1 MTKDTIKNYQMLID
15 GKWVDS
21 CNGQWL
27 PVENP
32 AKKTVFAQV
41 PRATVEDVN
50 LAVAAAK
57 RAFKSW
63 KKTPAPDRGRMLFQ
77 ITEALEQNKEIL
89 ARTIS
94 TENGNALKTQ
104 SRGEANLTV
113 EVFRYV
119 AGLCRELKGKTMYLN
134 PDNLDYTRR
143 EPYGVVGA
151 IVPWN
156 APLLLAALK
165 IAPAIMTGNTIVLKA
180 SEEAP
185 LAVLEMARI
194 CNDFLPPGVLNVLA
208 GTGIECGAPLVEHR
222 DIPKISFT
230 GSTAVGRSILAA
242 ASNRVAHVTL
252 ELGGKSAQIVFPDV
266 DINYV
271 TDGVITAMRFS
282 RQGQSC
288 TAGSRLFVHESI
300 AKEFLAVLTD
310 KLKKLRVGDPLNEET
325 DAGTV
330 VNAKQF
336 QRVSTYIRE
345 AIECKP
351 DSLIL
356 GGLPPESGPLS
367 EGYFFQPT
375 VFLNLPDEA
384 RLTCEEVFGPV
395 LSVQT
400 WTSEEEVIERAN
412 NSDYGLA
419 AFVWSRAGAP
429 AIRMAHELEA
439 GWVMV
444 NQGGG
449 QQLGHSY
456 GGMKQSGAGREF
468 SLEGILESY
477 TEVKQISVNL
487 GDQGFPRQERP
498 A

>member
-1 MTKDTIKNYQMLID
+1 MDTSVVTHQMLID

-21 CNGQWL
+21 CDGDWIG
-27 PVENP
+27 VENP
-32 AKKTVFAQV
+32 ANKTIFARV
-41 PRATVEDVN
+41 PRGKAADVN

-57 RAFKSW
+57 RAFQSW
-63 KKTPAPDRGRMLFQ
+63 KRTAAPERGRILFQ
-77 ITEALEQNKEIL
+77 ITEALEKNKENL
-89 ARTIS
+89 ARLIS
-94 TENGNALKTQ
+94 TENGNAMRTQ
-104 SRGEANLTV
+104 SRGEAALTV

-119 AGLCRELKGKTMYLN
+119 AGLSREIKGKTMYLN

-165 IAPAIMTGNTIVLKA
+165 IAPALMTGNTVVLKT

-185 LAVLEMARI
+185 LAVLELARL
-194 CNDFLPPGVLNVLA
+194 CNDFLPAGALNVL
-208 GTGIECGAPLVEHR
+208 TGNGLECGVPLVEHR
-222 DIPKISFT
+222 DVPKISFT

-242 ASNRVAHVTL
+242 ASSRVAAVTL
-252 ELGGKSAQIVFPDV
+252 ELGGKSAQVVFPDV
-266 DINYV
+266 DLDYT

-300 AKEFLAVLTD
+300 AEAFLEMLTG
-310 KLKKLRVGDPLNEET
+310 KLKRMRVGNPLDEVN

-336 QRVSTYIRE
+336 DRVSTYIRE
-345 AIECKP
+345 AIACKP
-351 DSLIL
+351 EALIL
-356 GGLPPESGPLS
+356 GGLPPTTGPLS
-367 EGYFFQPT
+367 EGYFLEPT
-375 VFLNLPDEA
+375 IFLNLPDDA
-384 RLTCEEVFGPV
+384 RLTREEVFGPV
-395 LSVQT
+395 LSVST
-400 WTSEEEVIERAN
+400 WREESEVIERAN
-412 NSDYGLA
+412 TSEYGLA
-419 AFVWSRAGAP
+419 AFIWSRAGAP
-429 AIRMAHELEA
+429 ALRMAHALEA
-439 GWVMV
+439 GWVLV

-456 GGMKQSGAGREF
+456 GGVKQSGTGREF

-477 TEVKQISVNL
+477 TEVKQVSVNL
-487 GDQGFPRQERP
+487 GDHGFPR
-498 A
+498 

>member
-1 MTKDTIKNYQMLID
+1 MDTSVVTHQMLID

-21 CNGQWL
+21 CDGDWIG
-27 PVENP
+27 VENP
-32 AKKTVFAQV
+32 ANKTIFARV
-41 PRATVEDVN
+41 PRGKAADVN

-57 RAFKSW
+57 RAFQSW
-63 KKTPAPDRGRMLFQ
+63 KRTAAPERGRILFQ
-77 ITEALEQNKEIL
+77 ITEALEKNKENL
-89 ARTIS
+89 ARLIS
-94 TENGNALKTQ
+94 TENGNALRTQ
-104 SRGEANLTV
+104 SRGEAALSV

-119 AGLCRELKGKTMYLN
+119 AGLSREIKGKTMYLN

-165 IAPAIMTGNTIVLKA
+165 IAPALMTGNTVVLKT

-185 LAVLEMARI
+185 LAVLELARL
-194 CNDFLPPGVLNVLA
+194 CNDFLPAGALNVL
-208 GTGIECGAPLVEHR
+208 TGNGLECGVPLVEHR
-222 DIPKISFT
+222 DVPKISFT

-242 ASNRVAHVTL
+242 ASSRVAAVTL
-252 ELGGKSAQIVFPDV
+252 ELGGKSAQVVFPDV
-266 DINYV
+266 DLDYT

-300 AKEFLAVLTD
+300 AEAFLEMLTG
-310 KLKKLRVGDPLNEET
+310 KLKRMRVGNPLDEVN

-336 QRVSTYIRE
+336 DRVSTYIRE
-345 AIECKP
+345 AIACKP
-351 DSLIL
+351 EALIL
-356 GGLPPESGPLS
+356 GGLPPTTGPLS
-367 EGYFFQPT
+367 EGYFLEPT
-375 VFLNLPDEA
+375 IFLNLPDDA
-384 RLTCEEVFGPV
+384 RLTREEVFGPV
-395 LSVQT
+395 LSVST
-400 WTSEEEVIERAN
+400 WREESEVIERAN
-412 NSDYGLA
+412 TSEYGLA
-419 AFVWSRAGAP
+419 AFIWSRAGAP
-429 AIRMAHELEA
+429 ALRMAHALEA
-439 GWVMV
+439 GWVLV

-456 GGMKQSGAGREF
+456 GGVKQSGTGREF

-477 TEVKQISVNL
+477 TEVKQVSVNL
-487 GDQGFPRQERP
+487 GDHGFPR
-498 A
+498 

>member
-1 MTKDTIKNYQMLID
+1 MDTSVVTHQMLID

-21 CNGQWL
+21 CDGDWIG
-27 PVENP
+27 VENP
-32 AKKTVFAQV
+32 ANKTIFARV
-41 PRATVEDVN
+41 PRGKAADVN

-57 RAFKSW
+57 RAFQSW
-63 KKTPAPDRGRMLFQ
+63 KRTAAPERGRILFQ
-77 ITEALEQNKEIL
+77 ITEALEKNKENL
-89 ARTIS
+89 ARLIS
-94 TENGNALKTQ
+94 TENGNALRTQ
-104 SRGEANLTV
+104 SRGEAALTV

-119 AGLCRELKGKTMYLN
+119 AGLSREIKGKTMYLN

-165 IAPAIMTGNTIVLKA
+165 IAPALMTGNTVVLKT

-185 LAVLEMARI
+185 LAVLELARL
-194 CNDFLPPGVLNVLA
+194 CNDFLPAGALNVL
-208 GTGIECGAPLVEHR
+208 TGNGLECGVPLVEHR
-222 DIPKISFT
+222 DVPKISFT

-242 ASNRVAHVTL
+242 ASSRVAAVTL
-252 ELGGKSAQIVFPDV
+252 ELGGKSAQVVFPDV
-266 DINYV
+266 DLDCT

-300 AKEFLAVLTD
+300 AEAFLEMLTG
-310 KLKKLRVGDPLNEET
+310 KLKRMRVGNPLDEVN

-336 QRVSTYIRE
+336 DRVSTYIRE
-345 AIECKP
+345 AIACKP
-351 DSLIL
+351 EALIL
-356 GGLPPESGPLS
+356 GGLPPTTGPLS
-367 EGYFFQPT
+367 EGYFLEPT
-375 VFLNLPDEA
+375 IFLNLPDDA
-384 RLTCEEVFGPV
+384 RLTREEVFGPV
-395 LSVQT
+395 LSVST
-400 WTSEEEVIERAN
+400 WREESEVIERAN
-412 NSDYGLA
+412 TSEYGLA
-419 AFVWSRAGAP
+419 AFIWSRAGAP
-429 AIRMAHELEA
+429 ALRMAHALEA
-439 GWVMV
+439 GWVLV

-456 GGMKQSGAGREF
+456 GGVKQSGTGREF

-477 TEVKQISVNL
+477 TEVKQVSVNL
-487 GDQGFPRQERP
+487 GDHGFPR
-498 A
+498 

>member
-1 MTKDTIKNYQMLID
+1 MDTSVVTHQMLID

-21 CNGQWL
+21 CDGDWIG
-27 PVENP
+27 VENP
-32 AKKTVFAQV
+32 ANKTIFARV
-41 PRATVEDVN
+41 PRGKAADVN

-57 RAFKSW
+57 RAFQSW
-63 KKTPAPDRGRMLFQ
+63 KRTAAPERGRILFQ
-77 ITEALEQNKEIL
+77 ITEALEKNKENL
-89 ARTIS
+89 ARLIS
-94 TENGNALKTQ
+94 TENGNALRTQ
-104 SRGEANLTV
+104 SRGEAALTV

-119 AGLCRELKGKTMYLN
+119 AGLSREIKGKTMYLN

-165 IAPAIMTGNTIVLKA
+165 IAPALMTGNTVVLKT

-185 LAVLEMARI
+185 LAVLELARL
-194 CNDFLPPGVLNVLA
+194 CNDFLPAGALNVL
-208 GTGIECGAPLVEHR
+208 TGNGLECGVPLVEHR
-222 DIPKISFT
+222 DVPKISFT

-242 ASNRVAHVTL
+242 ASSRVAAVTL
-252 ELGGKSAQIVFPDV
+252 ELGGKSAQVVFPDV
-266 DINYV
+266 DLDYT

-300 AKEFLAVLTD
+300 AEAFLEMLTG
-310 KLKKLRVGDPLNEET
+310 KLKRMRVGNPLDEVN

-336 QRVSTYIRE
+336 DRVSTYIRE
-345 AIECKP
+345 AIACKP
-351 DSLIL
+351 EALIL
-356 GGLPPESGPLS
+356 GGLPPTTGPLS
-367 EGYFFQPT
+367 EGYFLEPT
-375 VFLNLPDEA
+375 IFLNLPDDA
-384 RLTCEEVFGPV
+384 RLTREEVFGPV
-395 LSVQT
+395 LSVST
-400 WTSEEEVIERAN
+400 WREESEVIERAN
-412 NSDYGLA
+412 TSEYGLA
-419 AFVWSRAGAP
+419 AFIWSRAGAP
-429 AIRMAHELEA
+429 ALRMAHALEA
-439 GWVMV
+439 GWVLV

-456 GGMKQSGAGREF
+456 GGVKQSGTGREF

-477 TEVKQISVNL
+477 TEVKQVSVNL
-487 GDQGFPRQERP
+487 GDHGFPR
-498 A
+498 